1 MDEIPALPIPQMTT
15 ILDTH
20 EASYLPSY
28 QEFFHL
34 KLFNSFSNKVL
45 SFQLSFNP
53 NLQHKHILAL
63 IVQKN
68 PNLPEIFYNLTCLRV
83 WLRLL
88 FKILF
93 MLKCIKMMFFYF
105 LKIIYKI
112 IASKRSKTYKKIN
125 F

>member
-15 ILDTH
+15 ILDTR
-20 EASYLPSY
+20 EASYLTSY
-28 QEFFHL
+28 QEFFHF